1 MAENQWY
8 ILIGQ
13 ERQGPMSVHDV
24 RYLLTR
30 RNIDGGTLVWQAG
43 MESWVRLR
51 EIEAFQPQ
59 KKKEPESA
67 EAEKPKASESE
78 KKPPPV
84 EQSATVK
91 RLLKLIPMALT
102 FALVGGAL
110 YVFLSDDTLD
120 SPVAEKARTRAK
132 RKPRT
137 PEDLVQRLKR
147 GDSSARDRLVQG
159 GSRSVPALI
168 QALLEKGSPL
178 HPTEVRAILIEI
190 GPSSAS
196 AIGDALEGIDLSKVA
211 QIILVEVLGQFGG
224 LTSVPSLIVALG
236 NPDAEVQKHAI
247 EAISKLDPAVGPAL
261 ARHLTSPIQELSK
274 VQKKNLA
281 DALGQHGSPESVPI
295 LQQAQRAER
304 DAEVISALAKAVE
317 QISRNPR
324 TDAPTPIIQVT
335 LAPQSNQER
344 RESPP
349 PQNISVSVSAT
360 ATATATAESPDKE
373 PTEEEEEEEEDDDE
387 EAPPNDEDV
396 QRAEELAEG
405 GDRLREEDKDEEALA
420 KYKEAYA
427 LHPVRI
433 YLLVILSM
441 EGLDEFAASAK
452 ADSIVPPPLPEI
464 EAPEE
469 VTLADIYAEM
479 DRPEP
484 DLSTF
489 SGDLGAW
496 VGTPDAEADVTRDGN
511 LDLYLIRGTAGQ
523 DFVAAVRRRELTVNR
538 TTKKTWRGTLQGFR
552 IILDGKDSRMLPV
565 LNIDR
570 IE

>member
-13 ERQGPMSVHDV
+13 ERQGPMSVQDV
-24 RYLLTR
+24 RYLVTR
-30 RNIDGGTLVWQAG
+30 RNIDGGTLVWQEG

-51 EIEAFQPQ
+51 EVEAFQP
-59 KKKEPESA
+59 KKKDEEESA
-67 EAEKPKASESE
+67 EAEKPEAAKSDKA
-78 KKPPPV
+78 PPPV
-84 EQSATVK
+84 AQSATVQ
-91 RLLKLIPMALT
+91 RLLKLIPMALA

-110 YVFLSDDTLD
+110 YVFLSDEPSD
-120 SPVAEKARTRAK
+120 SPIAEKARTPAK
-132 RKPRT
+132 RAART
-137 PEDLVQRLKR
+137 PEDLVKQLKR
-147 GDSSARDRLVQG
+147 GDTSARDRLVQG

-196 AIGDALEGIDLSKVA
+196 VIGDALEGIGLSKVA

-224 LTSVPSLIVALG
+224 LSSVPSLIVALG
-236 NPDAEVQKHAI
+236 NPDVDVQQHAI

-281 DALGQHGSPESVPI
+281 DALGQHGSPESIPI
-295 LQQAQRAER
+295 IQQAQRSER

-324 TDAPTPIIQVT
+324 TDAPTPIVQVT
-335 LAPQSNQER
+335 LTPQSNQEK

-349 PQNISVSVSAT
+349 PQNISVSVSAS

-373 PTEEEEEEEEDDDE
+373 PTEEEEE
-387 EAPPNDEDV
+387 APPNDENE
-396 QRAEELAEG
+396 QKAKALAEE
-405 GDRLREEDKDEEALA
+405 GDRLREEGKDEEALA

-427 LHPVRI
+427 LYPIRI

-441 EGLDEFAASAK
+441 EGLDEFSASAK
-452 ADSIVPPPLPEI
+452 ADSIVPPPPLPEI
-464 EAPEE
+464 EAPED
-469 VTLADIYAEM
+469 VTLADIYSEM
-479 DRPEP
+479 DMPEP
-484 DLSTF
+484 DLSRF
-489 SGDLGAW
+489 SGDLGSW
-496 VGTPDAEADVTRDGN
+496 SGTPDAEADVTRDGN
-511 LDLYLIRGTAGQ
+511 LDLYLIRGSSGQ
-523 DFVAAVRRRELTVNR
+523 DFLAAVRRREFTVNR

-552 IILDGKDSRMLPV
+552 FILDGKDSRMLPV
-565 LNIDR
+565 LNIDKT
-570 IE
+570 E